1 MLKKM
6 IIGLILIITVIGVL
20 IYIKVANI
28 PITKEEFKKGYI
40 SSDTA
45 EVTLYEKI
53 KNEDKTEYKKLNN
66 KPRGIKIYIT
76 KRESKD
82 NYLKIKLDKNI
93 YYIKKEN
100 ITYDKENIVKE
111 SKIYVRTSNV
121 LYNYPNNIKIKKS
134 VKKGEE
140 LIVTGYDKIV
150 EGKVNMYKTDNGY
163 IYGKYVTLTKEESL
177 LHYNQNGIYDKHK
190 NRLDKYG
197 GGSATNLD
205 YYPIEKETFKDNIMP
220 KETRTI
226 YLTVEALKNVDKY
239 ITFAKN
245 NNINAFVVDVKEN
258 TVPGY
263 KSEIMKEYSKT
274 SYERAVLTE
283 EQYKSYIDKIKE
295 NGIYVIGRITTFK
308 DNYYAKD
315 HPENTIKNTSNNQS
329 FIHNGSAWP
338 TAYNRKV
345 WEYNVALAYEAA
357 TVIGFNEI
365 QFDYVRFPDRVY
377 NLEKNKQ
384 IDLQNTYNEDK
395 AAAIQQFLMYAKD
408 VLHSANTYL
417 SADVFGETSN
427 NYVTAYGQYWP
438 AISNVVDVVSA
449 MPYPDHFNKY
459 EYGIK
464 VPVWTVP
471 YQLLNKWGTDA
482 NVRQSEIETPAVVR
496 TWIQAYNTIK
506 EPFVTYNSQKIEEQ
520 IKGLYDAGLT
530 GGYITWNSSSN
541 LDKYYSL
548 APAFRKDLINE

>member
-1 MLKKM
+1 MFKKM
-6 IIGLILIITVIGVL
+6 IIGLMLIIAIIGTL
-20 IYIKVANI
+20 IYIKINEM
-28 PITKEEFKKGYI
+28 PITKEEFKKGFL
-40 SSDTA
+40 SSENTN
-45 EVTLYEKI
+45 VKLYEKI
-53 KNEDKTEYKKLNN
+53 ETEEKNEYKEITE
-66 KPRGIKIYIT
+66 KPRGTEISVTKINT
-76 KRESKD
+76 KDE
-82 NYLKIKLDKNI
+82 YLKIKLDKNI
-93 YYIKKEN
+93 FYVKKDN
-100 ITYDKENIVKE
+100 ITYKKENIVKE
-111 SKIYVRTSNV
+111 SKIYVRTSTV
-121 LYNYPNNIKIKKS
+121 IYEYPEKVKINSS
-134 VKKGEE
+134 VKKGDE
-140 LIVTGYDKIV
+140 LIVTGYDKL
-150 EGKVNMYKTDNGY
+150 ENGKVNMYKTDKGY
-163 IYGKYVTLTKEESL
+163 IYGKYVVLSKEESL
-177 LHYNQNGIYDKHK
+177 LNYNENGIYDKHK
-190 NRLDKYG
+190 DRGDKYG
-197 GGSATNLD
+197 GGSAANLD
-205 YYPIEKETFKDNIMP
+205 YYPIEKPSFENNIMP

-258 TVPGY
+258 TIPGY
-263 KSEIMKEYSKT
+263 KSEVMKEYSIT
-274 SYERAVLTE
+274 SYERAVLTK
-283 EQYKSYIDKIKE
+283 EQYKLYIDKIKE

-315 HPENTIKNTSNNQS
+315 HPENTIKSTSTNNS

-471 YQLLNKWGTDA
+471 YQLLNKWGTDG

>member
-1 MLKKM
+1 MFKKM
-6 IIGLILIITVIGVL
+6 IIGLMLIIAIIGTL
-20 IYIKVANI
+20 IYIKINEM
-28 PITKEEFKKGYI
+28 PITKEEFKKGFL
-40 SSDTA
+40 SSENTN
-45 EVTLYEKI
+45 VKLYEKI
-53 KNEDKTEYKKLNN
+53 ETEEKNEYKEITE
-66 KPRGIKIYIT
+66 KPRGTEISVTKINT
-76 KRESKD
+76 KDE
-82 NYLKIKLDKNI
+82 YLKIKLDKNI
-93 YYIKKEN
+93 FYVKKDN
-100 ITYDKENIVKE
+100 ITYKKENIVKE
-111 SKIYVRTSNV
+111 SKIYVRTSTV
-121 LYNYPNNIKIKKS
+121 IYEYPEKVKINSS
-134 VKKGEE
+134 VKKGDE
-140 LIVTGYDKIV
+140 LIVTGYDKL
-150 EGKVNMYKTDNGY
+150 ENGKVNMYKTDKGY
-163 IYGKYVTLTKEESL
+163 IYGKYVVLSKEESL
-177 LHYNQNGIYDKHK
+177 LNYNENGIYDKHK
-190 NRLDKYG
+190 DRGDKYG
-197 GGSATNLD
+197 GGSAANLD
-205 YYPIEKETFKDNIMP
+205 YYPIEKPSFENNIMP

-258 TVPGY
+258 TIPGY
-263 KSEIMKEYSKT
+263 KSEVMKEYSIT
-274 SYERAVLTE
+274 SYERAVLTK
-283 EQYKSYIDKIKE
+283 EQYKLYIDKIKE

-315 HPENTIKNTSNNQS
+315 HPENTIKSTSTNNS